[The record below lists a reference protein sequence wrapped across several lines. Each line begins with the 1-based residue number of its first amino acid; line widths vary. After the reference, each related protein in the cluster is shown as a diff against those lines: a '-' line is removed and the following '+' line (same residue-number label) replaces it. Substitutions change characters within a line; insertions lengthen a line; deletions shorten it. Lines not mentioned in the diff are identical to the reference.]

1 MTTPEK
7 RKNQTDDDDVAS
19 APAISKKRKRYLAWL
34 KEDLTGEEPFEGFH
48 FIIFV
53 T

>member
-19 APAISKKRKRYLAWL
+19 APAISKKRKRDLAWL
-34 KEDLTGEEPFEGFH
+34 KEGLAGEEPFEGFH